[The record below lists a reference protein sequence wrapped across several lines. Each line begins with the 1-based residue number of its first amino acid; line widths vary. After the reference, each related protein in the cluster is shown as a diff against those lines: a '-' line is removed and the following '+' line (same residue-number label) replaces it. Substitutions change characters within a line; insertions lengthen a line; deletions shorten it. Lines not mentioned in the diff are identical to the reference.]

1 MENNISRKELIRQKI
16 EEEEKKELLQL
27 SGIRMKVWQFL
38 TKDKGFSKEEILIDP
53 EFELKLSDCI
63 IKVSI
68 DFIIKL
74 NNSEAM
80 LIRCSPTSIESW
92 ERYILAFARV
102 IKETQIPYAAV
113 TDGERARIMDVLT
126 GKVIGERIEDLPS
139 KDELCRAIQNLKPS
153 AFPSERLEREKRIVY
168 AFEGVKCEVR
178 LKAEEIRLKA
188 IG

>member
-16 EEEEKKELLQL
+16 EEEERKELLQL

-38 TKDKGFSKEEILIDP
+38 TENKGFSRKDILVDP
-53 EFELKLSDCI
+53 EFELQLSDCR
-63 IKVSI
+63 IKISI

-74 NNSEAM
+74 NNLEVM

-92 ERYILAFARV
+92 ERYVLAFARV
-102 IKETQIPYAAV
+102 IKEDQIPFAAV

-126 GKVIGERIEDLPS
+126 GRVIGERIEDIPS
-139 KDELCRAIQNLKPS
+139 KEELSRIMENFKPS

-168 AFEGVKCEVR
+168 AFEGVKCEIKRV
-178 LKAEEIRLKA
+178 L
-188 IG
+188 

>member
-16 EEEEKKELLQL
+16 EEEERKELLQL

-38 TKDKGFSKEEILIDP
+38 TKDKGFAKDDILIDP

-63 IKVSI
+63 IKISI

-92 ERYILAFARV
+92 ERYVLAFARV
-102 IKETQIPYAAV
+102 IKEHQIPYAAV
-113 TDGERARIMDVLT
+113 TDGERARLMDVLT
-126 GKVIGERIEDLPS
+126 GKIIGERIEDFPS
-139 KDELCRAIQNLKPS
+139 KEELSRKMENLKPS

-168 AFEGVKCEVR
+168 AFEGVKCEMKSKVIPHTS
-178 LKAEEIRLKA
+178 E
-188 IG
+188 